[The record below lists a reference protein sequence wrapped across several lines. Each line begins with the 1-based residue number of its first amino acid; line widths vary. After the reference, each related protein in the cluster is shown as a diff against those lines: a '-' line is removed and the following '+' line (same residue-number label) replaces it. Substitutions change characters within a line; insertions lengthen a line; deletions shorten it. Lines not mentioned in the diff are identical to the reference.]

1 MTIRLQRVRALH
13 YDCNCNYMGG
23 PVRAGGG
30 GRPATQQ
37 RSRGRHD
44 GCPLVHAFLSGSY
57 IMRLLNIVSSP
68 RGARS
73 ASIAVANAFVD
84 AYRETG
90 ATIDVDTLNVWEE
103 DLPDFGSDAIGA
115 KYKGVANA
123 PMDEAEQSI
132 WRRIQSL
139 VKRFQEADRI
149 VVGVPMWNFG
159 YPYKLKQLID
169 LVSQRNM
176 LFTFDGNAY
185 APLLEI
191 PRALVIHVRG
201 QSQDAGAGA
210 DNPGFRHQADYIEFW
225 LRFIGVSEVR
235 SLTVEH
241 TWGARASDSLERA
254 QARAVAM
261 AAAF

>member
-1 MTIRLQRVRALH
+1 
-13 YDCNCNYMGG
+13 
-23 PVRAGGG
+23 
-30 GRPATQQ
+30 
-37 RSRGRHD
+37 
-44 GCPLVHAFLSGSY
+44 
-57 IMRLLNIVSSP
+57 MRLLNIVSSP

-84 AYRETG
+84 ALRDSGVTSG
-90 ATIDVDTLNVWEE
+90 VTIDVDTLNVWEE

-123 PMDEAEQSI
+123 PMDDAEQSV

-139 VKRFQEADRI
+139 VKRFQDADRI

-176 LFTFDGNAY
+176 LFTFDGKAY

-201 QSQDAGAGA
+201 QSRETGAGA
-210 DNPGFRHQADYIEFW
+210 DNPGFRHQADYLEFW
-225 LRFIGVSEVR
+225 LRFIGVSDVR

-241 TWGARASDSLERA
+241 TWGARASDSIERA